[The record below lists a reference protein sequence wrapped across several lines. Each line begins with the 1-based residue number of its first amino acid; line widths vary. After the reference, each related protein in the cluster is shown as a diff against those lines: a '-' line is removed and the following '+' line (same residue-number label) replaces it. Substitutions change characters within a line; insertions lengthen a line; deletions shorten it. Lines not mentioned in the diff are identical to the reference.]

1 MLAFVATFAC
11 GAFFG
16 AALYISLA
24 QLPATLEVGVPFAG
38 RFFGPMYRRAARM
51 QAPLVVVGTVTA
63 ILSWL
68 AGSGLGWLVGG
79 LLLLAVMPLT
89 YIRIMPINNQLL
101 DPGRASDA
109 PDTEHLLR
117 QWGRLHAVRSALSG
131 FAFVI
136 FLAELAFA

>member
-11 GAFFG
+11 GVFFG
-16 AALYISLA
+16 AAVYVSLA

-38 RFFGPMYRRAARM
+38 RFFGPMYRRAARV
-51 QAPLVVVGTVTA
+51 QAPLAVVGTVTA

-68 AGSGLGWLVGG
+68 TGSGFGWLVGG
-79 LLLLAVMPLT
+79 LFLFAVMPLT

-109 PDTEHLLR
+109 PDTAHLLR
-117 QWGRLHAVRSALSG
+117 HNGG
-131 FAFVI
+131 AFMR
-136 FLAELAFA
+136 FGAH